1 MEFTMKRINLMSKIS
16 LLFLVLPTLFGISSC
31 RTNKESSN
39 SSESVS
45 GLASTQ
51 QKKWS
56 PVEKHGALR
65 VAGNKIVDKNNK
77 PVQLKGMSLFWSQW
91 APEFWN
97 SGVVATLSNDWQ
109 STVVRA
115 AMGVNEQGS
124 GYMFNK
130 TLEKDKVKRVV
141 DAAIKQGIYV
151 IIDWHDHHA
160 ENRVDEAVA
169 FFSEMAQI
177 YGKYPNVLFEI
188 YNEPLGIQWKTI
200 KSYAVP
206 VINAIRAKGARN
218 IILVGTPLWSQDVD
232 IAAEDPLKF
241 ENIAYTLHFYAASH
255 RQELRDKALKALNK
269 GIALF
274 VTEWGTCDYSG
285 NGYVD
290 LEESRK
296 WIEFM
301 AQHQISWANWSLHDK
316 KESASAIKET
326 SPRKTQG
333 RWTEEDLTESGK
345 FIRSAIRARN

>member
-1 MEFTMKRINLMSKIS
+1 MSKIS
-16 LLFLVLPTLFGISSC
+16 LVFSVLPIFFGVSSC
-31 RTNKESSN
+31 REGKESAN
-39 SSESVS
+39 SLNVAN
-45 GLASTQ
+45 GLEALQ
-51 QKKWS
+51 PKQGS
-56 PVEKHGALR
+56 PVERHGALR
-65 VAGNKIVDKNNK
+65 VAGNKIVDKNNN

-97 SGVVATLSNDWQ
+97 SGVIATLANDWQ

-124 GYMFNK
+124 GYLFNK
-130 TLEKDKVKRVV
+130 NDEKNKVKSVV
-141 DAAIKQGIYV
+141 ESAIREGIYV
-151 IIDWHDHHA
+151 IIDWHDHNA
-160 ENRVDEAVA
+160 ESRSEDAVA
-169 FFSEMAQI
+169 FFSEMAEL
-177 YGKYPNVLFEI
+177 YGKHPNVIFEI

-200 KSYAVP
+200 KSYAIP

-218 IILVGTPLWSQDVD
+218 LIIVGTPMWSQDVD

-255 RQELRDKALKALNK
+255 RQELRDKAVKALNK

-274 VTEWGTCDYSG
+274 VTEWGTCDFSG
-285 NGYVD
+285 NGYID
-290 LEESRK
+290 LGESRK

-301 AQHQISWANWSLHDK
+301 DQHQISWANWSLHDK

-333 RWTEEDLTESGK
+333 GWGEGDLTESGK
-345 FIRSAIRARN
+345 FIRNAIRSRP